1 MRRLTKKFKEIWA
14 VAEERN
20 KHDSNRFFQIFE
32 TRKGFTEMGIY
43 DYKTKKFVIFN
54 TINLVGNFRFD
65 GVDIP
70 AEFSEMENLVLS

>member
-20 KHDSNRFFQIFE
+20 KHDSNRFIQIYE
-32 TRKGFTEMGIY
+32 TKRGFTEMGIY

-54 TINLVGNFRFD
+54 TVNLVGNFRYD
-65 GVDIP
+65 SAEMP
-70 AEFSEMENLVLS
+70 QEFSEMENLVLS